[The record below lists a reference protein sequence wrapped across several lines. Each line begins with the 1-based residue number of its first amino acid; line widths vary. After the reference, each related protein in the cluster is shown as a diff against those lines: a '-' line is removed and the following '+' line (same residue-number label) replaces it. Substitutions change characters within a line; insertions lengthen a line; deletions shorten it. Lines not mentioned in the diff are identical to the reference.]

1 MVNHKKVY
9 TTFFNLDTCDQI
21 LCTSC
26 GQVAVDIHHIAPRGM
41 GGSEKDYIENLV
53 ALCRNCH
60 DKAESSRAFNKEVR
74 LKHLKKVIFQLSF
87 NES

>member
-9 TTFFNLDTCDQI
+9 TTFFNLDTCDHI

-26 GQVAVDIHHIAPRGM
+26 GQVAVDIHHIHPRGM

-53 ALCRNCH
+53 ALCRICH
-60 DKAESSRAFNKEVR
+60 DKSESSRSFNNYVR
-74 LKHLKKVIFQLSF
+74 VKHLKKIIYML
-87 NES
+87 EEE

>member
-9 TTFFNLDTCDQI
+9 CTFFNLDTSDHS

-26 GQVAVDIHHIAPRGM
+26 GQVAVDIHHINPRGM

-53 ALCRNCH
+53 ALCRSCH
-60 DKAESSRAFNKEVR
+60 DKAESSRSFNKHVR
-74 LKHLKKVIFQLSF
+74 VKHLQKVIYKLQDD
-87 NES
+87 

>member
-9 TTFFNLDTCDQI
+9 TTFFNLDTCDHI

-26 GQVAVDIHHIAPRGM
+26 GQVAVDIHHILPRGM

-53 ALCRNCH
+53 ALCRICH
-60 DKAESSRAFNKEVR
+60 DKAESSRSFNSYVR
-74 LKHLKKVIFQLSF
+74 VKHLKKVIYKL
-87 NES
+87 ESE

>member
-9 TTFFNLDTCDQI
+9 TTFFNLDISDRI

-53 ALCRNCH
+53 ALCRSCH
-60 DKAESSRAFNKEVR
+60 DKAESSISFNAYVR
-74 LKHLKKVIFQLSF
+74 VKHLKKVIYKL
-87 NES
+87 ESE

>member
-9 TTFFNLDTCDQI
+9 TTFFNLDICDRI

-26 GQVAVDIHHIAPRGM
+26 GQDAVDIHHILPRGM

-53 ALCRNCH
+53 ALCRTCH
-60 DKAESSRAFNKEVR
+60 NKAESNPSFNKQIRV
-74 LKHLKKVIFQLSF
+74 KHLKLVIYKIEGS
-87 NES
+87 

>member
-9 TTFFNLDTCDQI
+9 ITFFNLNIGDRI

-26 GQVAVDIHHIAPRGM
+26 GQDAVDIHHILPRGM

-53 ALCRNCH
+53 ALCRLCH
-60 DKAESSRAFNKEVR
+60 DKAESSRSFNDYVR
-74 LKHLKKVIFQLSF
+74 VKHLKKIIYKL
-87 NES
+87 ESE

>member
-9 TTFFNLDTCDQI
+9 TTFFNLDISDRI

-26 GQVAVDIHHIAPRGM
+26 GQDAVDIHHIHPRGM

-53 ALCRNCH
+53 ALCRLCH
-60 DKAESSRAFNKEVR
+60 DKAENSRSFNKGIR
-74 LKHLKKVIFQLSF
+74 IKHLNKVIYKLK
-87 NES
+87 NG

>member
-9 TTFFNLDTCDQI
+9 CTFFNLDISDRI

-26 GQVAVDIHHIAPRGM
+26 LQGAVDIHHIRPRGM

-53 ALCRNCH
+53 ALCRKCH
-60 DKAESSRAFNKEVR
+60 DKVESSRSFNKMIR
-74 LKHLKKVIFQLSF
+74 IKHLKLVLFWLE
-87 NES
+87 NEDM

>member
-9 TTFFNLDTCDQI
+9 CNFFNLDTSDRI

-26 GQVAVDIHHIAPRGM
+26 GQVAVDIHHILPRGM

-53 ALCRNCH
+53 ALCRKCH
-60 DKAESSRAFNKEVR
+60 DKAESNRSFNNNVR
-74 LKHLKKVIFQLSF
+74 IKHLNKVLYKLK
-87 NES
+87 EGM

>member
-1 MVNHKKVY
+1 MINHKKVY
-9 TTFFNLDTCDQI
+9 TNFFNLDTCDHI

-26 GQVAVDIHHIAPRGM
+26 GQVAVDIHHINPRGM

-60 DKAESSRAFNKEVR
+60 DKAESSSSFNTFVR
-74 LKHLKKVIFQLSF
+74 IKHLKLVIGKL
-87 NES
+87 EDDA

>member
-9 TTFFNLDTCDQI
+9 TTFFNLDTCDRI

-26 GQVAVDIHHIAPRGM
+26 GSVAVDIHHIAPRGM

-53 ALCRNCH
+53 ALCRSCH
-60 DKAESSRAFNKEVR
+60 DKAESSRAFNKQVR
-74 LKHLKKVIFQLSF
+74 IRHLQKVLYKLDSEI
-87 NES
+87 

>member
-9 TTFFNLDTCDQI
+9 ITFFNLDISDRI

-26 GQVAVDIHHIAPRGM
+26 GQVAVDIHHINPRGM

-53 ALCRNCH
+53 ALCRSCH
-60 DKAESSRAFNKEVR
+60 NKAESNSSFNTYIR
-74 LKHLKKVIFQLSF
+74 IKHLKLIIGKL
-87 NES
+87 EDDA

>member
-9 TTFFNLDTCDQI
+9 ITFFNLDKSDRI

-26 GQVAVDIHHIAPRGM
+26 GQDAVDIHHILPRGM

-53 ALCRNCH
+53 ALCRLCH
-60 DKAESSRAFNKEVR
+60 DKAESNRSFNDYVR
-74 LKHLKKVIFQLSF
+74 VKHLKKIIYKL
-87 NES
+87 ESE